1 MSEYYEATNRAA
13 TSCDFSGN
21 ATINENAPS
30 NVADANAAAS
40 SCLENPSATFTPTAP
55 PTNTGSGSNNG
66 GGSGNNG
73 GSGGDNGAIG
83 LLGGSPQ
90 ALLGVGVAVLF
101 SLVGS
106 ALTLA

>member
-1 MSEYYEATNRAA
+1 MLCNKILGEQDLKGRAREKREDPERIG
-13 TSCDFSGN
+13 T
-21 ATINENAPS
+21 
-30 NVADANAAAS
+30 
-40 SCLENPSATFTPTAP
+40 TAL
-55 PTNTGSGSNNG
+55 NTGSGSNNG